1 MSRHIRVAAIR
12 VVPELLGLSPVVHTL
27 DMHGQFT
34 VTPFSQ
40 ESDAWEYA
48 YSTLAKGFITEKGN

>member
-1 MSRHIRVAAIR
+1 MPRHIRVAAIR
-12 VVPELLGLSPVVHTL
+12 VVPERIGLSPVVHTL

-34 VTPFSQ
+34 VKPFSQ

-48 YSTLAKGFITEKGN
+48 YSVLASGFVKE